1 MFTNTTTLVH
11 MNRGHATNDRVTP
24 RTGSHDTRPPVRDPK
39 ERTFLNNVV
48 SLAGGVSVVLL
59 VPTVLLLVGVPIVLS
74 VRGLIEGVRRLF
86 LLMLG

>member
-1 MFTNTTTLVH
+1 
-11 MNRGHATNDRVTP
+11 
-24 RTGSHDTRPPVRDPK
+24 VRDPK